1 MKKMVI
7 VHIITRATILWL
19 LLMTKLMAL
28 AKEVTV
34 EEKSRRNG
42 EEKLQ
47 QLKITGVGF
56 NGKPSFKIAMFA
68 DLHFGENAW
77 DDWGPLQDVE
87 SSIVMSNVLD
97 QELPGTL

>member
-1 MKKMVI
+1 
-7 VHIITRATILWL
+7 
-19 LLMTKLMAL
+19 
-28 AKEVTV
+28 
-34 EEKSRRNG
+34 
-42 EEKLQ
+42 
-47 QLKITGVGF
+47 
-56 NGKPSFKIAMFA
+56 MFA

>member
-1 MKKMVI
+1 MVI

-19 LLMTKLMAL
+19 LLMTKLMAF

-34 EEKSRRNG
+34 EESRHNG
-42 EEKLQ
+42 ADKLQ
-47 QLKITGVGF
+47 QLKTTGVGF

-77 DDWGPLQDVE
+77 DDWGALQDVE

>member
-1 MKKMVI
+1 
-7 VHIITRATILWL
+7 
-19 LLMTKLMAL
+19 MTKLMAL

-34 EEKSRRNG
+34 EESRRN
-42 EEKLQ
+42 EVEKLE
-47 QLKITGVGF
+47 QLKTTVIGF

-77 DDWGPLQDVE
+77 DDWGALQDVE

-97 QELPGTL
+97 RELPGTL

>member
-34 EEKSRRNG
+34 EESRRNE
-42 EEKLQ
+42 EEKLE
-47 QLKITGVGF
+47 QLKTTGIGF

-77 DDWGPLQDVE
+77 DDWGALQDVE

-97 QELPGTL
+97 RELPGTL